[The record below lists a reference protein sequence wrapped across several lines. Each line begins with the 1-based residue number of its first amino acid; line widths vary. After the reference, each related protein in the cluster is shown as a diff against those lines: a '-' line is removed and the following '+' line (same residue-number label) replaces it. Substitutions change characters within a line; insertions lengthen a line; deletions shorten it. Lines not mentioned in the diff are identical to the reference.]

1 MVLEE
6 NLIGDRHGPI
16 NIFAANDERVLCFHH
31 ELLYEAKVLDHKMK
45 DPNDKKD
52 GYSYRVHYKGWK
64 NTWDDWVPQ
73 ERLRKFTDE
82 NKELASNL
90 KKDMDA
96 QRRATTG
103 KPLPPSTKKRVYGSD
118 AAGSSAR
125 GSEDRS
131 SVAPQLPKGTKRGRT
146 EIEGIDKSN
155 FQASAWLYLG
165 LACQSTSRL
174 TLLDEIQEEDFIRRP
189 AVRIVIPESLKTI
202 LVDDWEKVT
211 KDSKLAPVPSQ
222 TPISQ
227 FLNDYQNYEGQYRRP
242 GSADADILEEVIAG
256 IKEYFNKSLGRI
268 LLYRFER
275 QQFYEVH
282 KQIESGHGEHAGKSL
297 CDMYGC
303 EHLLRLFDYAN
314 WDLVSMPDLI
324 AHTNMDQQSVSR
336 LREELSKMTQ
346 FLGKRVD
353 KYISNPYEHPGQDYS
368 DGVKTGA

>member
-1 MVLEE
+1 MV
-6 NLIGDRHGPI
+6 P
-16 NIFAANDERVLCFHH
+16 
-31 ELLYEAKVLDHKMK
+31 KVLDHKMK

-90 KKDMDA
+90 KKEMDA

-103 KPLPPSTKKRVYGSD
+103 KPLPASTKKRVYGSD

-131 SVAPQLPKGTKRGRT
+131 SVAPQPPKGTKRGRT

-155 FQASAWLYLG
+155 IQESAWPYLG
-165 LACQSTSRL
+165 LSCRRTSRL

-303 EHLLRLFDYAN
+303 EHLLRLFACLCYAN